1 MYDNDRL
8 QDVASN
14 KYSVD
19 ELDDNNLE
27 ADFTQ
32 VMTTLPQENL
42 NELPNAARDAENAGF
57 NMVATMENRECHLL
71 KVFLFVAV
79 KTINFL
85 RFF

>member
-27 ADFTQ
+27 ADFMQ
-32 VMTTLPQENL
+32 VMTALRQENL
-42 NELPNAARDAENAGF
+42 NE
-57 NMVATMENRECHLL
+57 
-71 KVFLFVAV
+71 VFLTLLVML
-79 KTINFL
+79 KTLGSIWLPLWKIENVIC
-85 RFF
+85 